1 MEELTN
7 SERRIVNAI
16 VEILVFTD
24 GVEDIEIEDLV

>member
-24 GVEDIEIEDLV
+24 GIEDADLEA